1 MALESAVPDNP
12 LFSKTPVPDTFPQRR
27 MLPTLLLLV
36 ATASWGGNW
45 VAARAV
51 YLDVPPFALVFWRWA
66 IAAALIFPFATAQ
79 LHEDAPLIRRHLPAL
94 AAFGVVGTAGF
105 TMFGYWG
112 VRYTTAVNATLL
124 NASLPLFI
132 IPLSW
137 WLLKL
142 TVSRRQLA
150 GIAFSLAGVACIMSA
165 GDVSALARPSINPG
179 DLLLLAGALLWA
191 IYTVLLKWRPPLQPL
206 SFVFVTV
213 AAGAAFSIPFYIEEI
228 AAGGTMVV
236 SAKTLAAIAYLAVF
250 PSVVAYI
257 CWNRAVPM
265 VGPNVAGFFNPII
278 PVFGTLFAVI
288 LLGEQLYLYHLAG
301 FALVLGGVVLTSKR

>member
-1 MALESAVPDNP
+1 MPETLS
-12 LFSKTPVPDTFPQRR
+12 QRR

-36 ATASWGGNW
+36 AAASWGGNW

-66 IAAALIFPFATAQ
+66 LAAALIFPFAAAQ
-79 LHEDAPLIRRHLPAL
+79 LREDQPLIRRHFPAL
-94 AAFGVVGTAGF
+94 AAFGVIGTAGF

-142 TVSRRQLA
+142 TVSGRQLA
-150 GIAFSLAGVACIMSA
+150 GMAFSLAGVACIMSA
-165 GDVSALARPSINPG
+165 GDVPALVGLSLNPG

-191 IYTVLLKWRPPLQPL
+191 IYTVLLKWRPPVQPL

-213 AAGAAFSIPFYIEEI
+213 AAGAAFSLPFYLGEI
-228 AAGGTMVV
+228 ALGGTMVL
-236 SAKTLAAIAYLAVF
+236 SPKTAAAITYLAVF
-250 PSVVAYI
+250 PSVLAYI
-257 CWNRAVPM
+257 CWNHAVPI

-278 PVFGTLFAVI
+278 PVFGTLFAVV
-288 LLGEQLYLYHLAG
+288 LLDERLYLYHLAG